1 MDESSAGI
9 CERLMRFF
17 VGVLRRPSAL
27 PAASTQVLVEEEEEW
42 SAANGGKDSEIVVE
56 FRHTDTA
63 DSAVVL
69 STDQN
74 GMNRKQA
81 KGKGMKRKKEANHSA
96 GQATA
101 LALDHDDDD
110 DDDTKSRRHWP
121 LLNVTSNIN
130 EKSEAFIERKK
141 KAMTRNYSLDQD
153 HHK

>member
-9 CERLMRFF
+9 CERLMRFV

-27 PAASTQVLVEEEEEW
+27 PAASTQVLVEEEGW

-74 GMNRKQA
+74 GMNKKQA
-81 KGKGMKRKKEANHSA
+81 KGKGMKRNKEANHSA
-96 GQATA
+96 GQATS
-101 LALDHDDDD
+101 LALDDDD

-130 EKSEAFIERKK
+130 EKSEAFIETRK

-153 HHK
+153 HHE